1 MAHVLRIIR
10 LLLAAIR
17 LLLLRELLRLTRD
30 NSARFRHLYG
40 PPLPWPLGFST
51 RHVSLT
57 GKKDDNYVRN
67 IVFSLRL

>member
-17 LLLLRELLRLTRD
+17 LLLLRTFTLTREY
-30 NSARFRHLYG
+30 NLRAQHG
-40 PPLPWPLGFST
+40 AVMPMPWPLGLS

-67 IVFSLRL
+67 IVFSLRLE